1 MLLELLGFLNFSF
14 IDIADILL
22 IAAVMFLVFKWIR
35 GSSAMN
41 IFLAIVILLIV
52 RVFVAALGMKMMSN
66 LLDTVID
73 VGAIALIVI
82 FQPEVRRFLNNM
94 GRKAGYTIE
103 KRPFLHRLLMQNGAE
118 VASNPSIS
126 EIAQACME
134 MSESRTG
141 ALIVIR
147 KSNTL
152 EDIISTGDVVDARI
166 SCRLIMNIFFKNS
179 PLHDGAMIIGGDR
192 IIAARCTLPI
202 TERTDIPASYG
213 MRHKAALGIAEQS
226 DAEVLVVSEETGRI
240 SYVKG
245 GEVKRAESVNDVK
258 LFLSGQA

>member
-1 MLLELLGFLNFSF
+1 MLLELLGFLHISV

-22 IAAVMFLVFKWIR
+22 IAVVIYLLFRWIK

-41 IFLAIVILLIV
+41 IFLAIILLLTV
-52 RVFVAALGMKMMSN
+52 RIIVAAIGMKLMSN

-82 FQPEVRRFLNNM
+82 FQPEIRRFLNNM
-94 GRKAGYTIE
+94 GQKAGSAME
-103 KRPFLHRLLMQNGAE
+103 QRPWLKKLLSSGGQDA
-118 VASNPSIS
+118 ASTPSIS

-134 MSESRTG
+134 MSEAKTG

-147 KSNTL
+147 KNNSL
-152 EDIISTGDVVDARI
+152 EDIISTGDVIDSRI
-166 SCRLIMNIFFKNS
+166 SCRLILNIFFKNS
-179 PLHDGAMIIGGDR
+179 PLHDGAMVIGGDR

-202 TERTDIPASYG
+202 TERGDVPASYG

-226 DAEVLVVSEETGRI
+226 DASVIVVSEQTGRV
-240 SYVKG
+240 SFVRGGDVKT
-245 GEVKRAESVNDVK
+245 AANLNDIK
-258 LFLSGQA
+258 LFLSSQA